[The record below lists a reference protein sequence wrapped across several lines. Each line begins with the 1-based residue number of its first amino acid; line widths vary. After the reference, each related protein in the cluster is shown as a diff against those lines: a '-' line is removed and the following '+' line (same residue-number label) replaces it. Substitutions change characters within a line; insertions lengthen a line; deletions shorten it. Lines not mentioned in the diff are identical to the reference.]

1 MKNDEGIGRREI
13 LTSLVKWSAAA
24 LSIGGLQGLMIS
36 CSGNGGPASAPS
48 APDPLPGPWAASY
61 VDASNYANY
70 FDYAN
75 YSNYSNYIN
84 GPVPTYVNYS
94 DYSDYANY
102 ANYGD
107 YFDHVDAYSD
117 AYSDYLNYANY
128 ADYNDYSDYFD
139 YFDYSDYSDYFDYTD
154 YTDLS
159 TPPLPKRLPAGR
171 YADYADAYADTSL
184 VPGEDGRP
192 AAKPGRAQVSR
203 PPFRSIQR
211 RRPKGGAEGPRASAW
226 IDLPE
231 QRLSQVDDGGRLQ
244 DPPTAKPADL
254 HGQAHQGDPDSL
266 QRPVRQK
273 EGKRPRQLL
282 GPGNKK
288 RNQGSG
294 EDGP

>member
-36 CSGNGGPASAPS
+36 CSGSGGTTAAPSTPDTLPRPS
-48 APDPLPGPWAASY
+48 APSY

-84 GPVPTYVNYS
+84 GPVPAYVNYS

-128 ADYNDYSDYFD
+128 ADYNDYSDY
-139 YFDYSDYSDYFDYTD
+139 YDYSDYSDYFDYTD
-154 YTDLS
+154 YMDLS

-184 VPGEDGRP
+184 MPSENGTP
-192 AAKPGRAQVSR
+192 AARSGRALVSR
-203 PPFRSIQR
+203 PPFRSIQK
-211 RRPKGGAEGPRASAW
+211 RRPKGGAEGPRASTW
-226 IDLPE
+226 IDLPK
-231 QRLSQVDDGGRLQ
+231 QRLGLGDDGGRLQ
-244 DPPTAKPADL
+244 EPPAAKPVDL
-254 HGQAHQGDPDSL
+254 HGLAHQGKSDSL

-273 EGKRPRQLL
+273 EGKRPRHLL

-288 RNQGSG
+288 RNQGG
-294 EDGP
+294 QENGP

>member
-36 CSGNGGPASAPS
+36 CSGSGSDGATSAPS
-48 APDPLPGPWAASY
+48 APEPLPRPSAPSY

-84 GPVPTYVNYS
+84 GPVPAYLNYS

-128 ADYNDYSDYFD
+128 ADYNDYFD
-139 YFDYSDYSDYFDYTD
+139 YSDYSDYSDYFDYTD
-154 YTDLS
+154 YSDLS
-159 TPPLPKRLPAGR
+159 NPPLPRRLPAGR

-184 VPGEDGRP
+184 IPGEEGTP
-192 AAKPGRAQVSR
+192 AARSGRALVSR

-211 RRPKGGAEGPRASAW
+211 RRPKGGAAGPRASTW

-231 QRLSQVDDGGRLQ
+231 QRLGPGEDGGRLQ
-244 DPPTAKPADL
+244 DPAAAKPADL
-254 HGQAHQGDPDSL
+254 HGLAHQGTPDSL

-288 RNQGSG
+288 RNRGGQ